1 MFEYRDCSKQNQS
14 SDSVMMIFVFIII
27 FMGYFDCI
35 LALLN
40 LCSNLRVILM
50 FLNACLMML
59 ACVYCTF
66 QCNLF

>member
-1 MFEYRDCSKQNQS
+1 
-14 SDSVMMIFVFIII
+14 
-27 FMGYFDCI
+27 MGYFDCI

-50 FLNACLMML
+50 YLNACLMML

-66 QCNLF
+66 QCNLFFFKCPPLSVSL